1 MKKEEYFFLGYISR
15 KHGYKGAFNIK
26 LEVAARYEELD
37 CLFIEINGNLVPF
50 FIDSFGLKK
59 REIALVKLEDVNTEQ
74 EAKELIGKEV
84 YLPLKH
90 QEKNQQN
97 ELKSLI
103 GFSVIDQ
110 NHGDIGEVVDIIE
123 NASQKLLYIEIDGVS
138 ILIPVVEEFIQKIE
152 DRVIYLQT
160 PDGLVDLFLD

>member
-26 LEVAARYEELD
+26 LEAAVRYEELD

-110 NHGDIGEVVDIIE
+110 NHGDIGEVVDIID
-123 NASQKLLYIEIDGVS
+123 EI
-138 ILIPVVEEFIQKIE
+138 LTK
-152 DRVIYLQT
+152 
-160 PDGLVDLFLD
+160 

>member
-1 MKKEEYFFLGYISR
+1 MAG
-15 KHGYKGAFNIK
+15 
-26 LEVAARYEELD
+26 
-37 CLFIEINGNLVPF
+37 
-50 FIDSFGLKK
+50 K
-59 REIALVKLEDVNTEQ
+59 REIAFVKLEDVNTEQ

-123 NASQKLLYIEIDGVS
+123 NASQKLFYIEIDGVS

-152 DRVIYLQT
+152 DRVIYLHT

>member
-1 MKKEEYFFLGYISR
+1 M
-15 KHGYKGAFNIK
+15 
-26 LEVAARYEELD
+26 
-37 CLFIEINGNLVPF
+37 FIEINGNLVPF

-123 NASQKLLYIEIDGVS
+123 NASQKLFYIEIDGVS

-152 DRVIYLQT
+152 DRVIYLHT

>member
-1 MKKEEYFFLGYISR
+1 MKKEEYFFLRYISR

-84 YLPLKH
+84 YLPLKY
-90 QEKNQQN
+90 QENQQN

-110 NHGDIGEVVDIIE
+110 NHGDAIGEVVDIIE
-123 NASQKLLYIEIDGVS
+123 NASQKLL
-138 ILIPVVEEFIQKIE
+138 LH
-152 DRVIYLQT
+152 
-160 PDGLVDLFLD
+160 